1 MTLQETLNSAQLE
14 ALRRLDT
21 CTVSNS
27 IETFEVRLRNT
38 GFADSTIR
46 CIFPQ
51 FPSVVGYA
59 VTARV
64 RSSVPPMEG
73 NKYMDRTDFWNYL
86 LTWPA
91 PRVVVFE
98 DIDKKPGLGSF
109 VGEIHANIFL
119 ALGCVGLV
127 TNGAVRDLGAVEP
140 TGFQFFAGSIAVS
153 HAYAHIFEFGSPV
166 EVGGLKVHPGDLIH
180 GDRHG
185 VLTVPKEVAARIPGV
200 AAKLLERERQVI
212 GLCRSPDFSL
222 GKLREAV
229 KELG

>member
-1 MTLQETLNSAQLE
+1 MTLQETLSSAQLE
-14 ALRRLDT
+14 ALRRLDS
-21 CTVSNS
+21 CTVSNA

-38 GFADSTIR
+38 GFADPSIR

-51 FPSVVGYA
+51 FPSIVGYA

-73 NKYMDRTDFWNYL
+73 DKYTDRTDFWNYL
-86 LTWPA
+86 LTLPA

-109 VGEIHANIFL
+109 VGEVHANILL

-140 TGFQFFAGSIAVS
+140 TGFQFFAGSVAVS
-153 HAYAHIFEFGSPV
+153 HAYAHIFEFGRPV

-185 VLTVPKEVAARIPGV
+185 VLTVPKKVAARIPGV
-200 AAKLLERERQVI
+200 AAELLEKERQVI
-212 GLCRSPDFSL
+212 GLCRSPDFNL
-222 GKLREAV
+222 EKLREVV